1 MISAFNIYLIT
12 RLDNIEFAFIVGAML
27 SFVVCAAFTFA
38 IICRITEDDKELLER
53 MAKPAKVALVVFI
66 LFLTGIVL
74 TPNAKDAA
82 AIYLIPK
89 IANNEQIQD
98 IGGNALDILQNKF
111 QEWVDDMGDIK
122 KD

>member
-1 MISAFNIYLIT
+1 MISAFNIYLIIL
-12 RLDNIEFAFIVGAML
+12 LDDIEFAFIVGTML
-27 SFVVCAAFTFA
+27 SFIMCVMFVSA

-74 TPNAKDAA
+74 TPNTKEAA

-111 QEWVDDMGDIK
+111 QEWVDDIGDIK